1 MKKATFTAAI
11 VLAFTFNTGA
21 VKAEASKEGNVG
33 FFSGAIA
40 GAAVGGPVGFIV
52 GAIAGSLTGEQ
63 VHKANELEQELA
75 KQQDENQLIQQELAS
90 VKQDGMKFSS
100 QQADGSDWIT
110 QGLTLNLMFTT
121 NSAALSESDNHMIER
136 LAGILNEYPELNV
149 RLDGYADPRGDEV
162 TNMKLS
168 QARTKA
174 VEQAFDSLG
183 ISASRLTIQAHG
195 EAEATDETGDLDA
208 YAMDR
213 RVSVNFFTAEDVS
226 VAQN

>member
-1 MKKATFTAAI
+1 MKKSTLTAAI
-11 VLAFTFNTGA
+11 ILAFTFNTGA
-21 VKAEASKEGNVG
+21 VKAEASTEGNVG
-33 FFSGAIA
+33 FFSGAVA
-40 GAAVGGPVGFIV
+40 GAAVGGPIGFIV
-52 GAIAGSLTGEQ
+52 GGVVGSLTGEQ
-63 VHKANELEQELA
+63 VHKANELEEQLA
-75 KQQDENQLIQQELAS
+75 KQQDENSLIQEELAAA
-90 VKQDGMKFSS
+90 KQDSMQFSS

-121 NSAALSESDNHMIER
+121 NSAELSESDNHMIER

-162 TNMKLS
+162 NNMKLS
-168 QARTKA
+168 KARTEA

-195 EAEATDETGDLDA
+195 ESKATEETGDLDA

>member
-1 MKKATFTAAI
+1 MKKATLTAAI
-11 VLAFTFNTGA
+11 ILAFTFNAGS
-21 VKAEASKEGNVG
+21 VQAEASKEGNVG

-40 GAAVGGPVGFIV
+40 GAAVGGPIGFIV
-52 GAIAGSLTGEQ
+52 GGIIGSVTGEQ
-63 VHKANELEQELA
+63 VHKANELEEELA
-75 KQQDENQLIQQELAS
+75 LQQDENQMIQQELAS
-90 VKQDGMKFSS
+90 IKQDGMQFNS
-100 QQADGSDWIT
+100 QQANGSDWIT

-136 LAGILNEYPELNV
+136 LAGILNEYPELKI

-168 QARTKA
+168 EARTKS

-183 ISASRLTIQAHG
+183 ISTSRLTIQAHG
-195 EAEATDETGDLDA
+195 EAEATAETGNLDA

-213 RVSVNFFTAEDVS
+213 RVSVNFFTVEEVS